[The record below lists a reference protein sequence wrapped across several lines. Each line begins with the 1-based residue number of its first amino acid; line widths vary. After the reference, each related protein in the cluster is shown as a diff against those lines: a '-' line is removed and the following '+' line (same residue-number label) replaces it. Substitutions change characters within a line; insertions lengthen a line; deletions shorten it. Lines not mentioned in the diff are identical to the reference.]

1 MLIAKIC
8 NPAHI
13 IVPSY
18 HLIFYII
25 LSFQY
30 NLLKCKQK
38 LTFFQ
43 RETYM
48 KIGELI
54 RELRVQKNLRANVLY
69 KNLLSRPAIVKFERG
84 ESDTTAEKFLE
95 MLDHLNITLEEF
107 SIIYN
112 DGNKDLDYRR
122 KYVEAF
128 YNRDVNALYLV
139 AEQVE
144 NEYKLTGNH
153 KFLHYRS
160 LILLLIDDLRGT
172 EEHLKEI
179 ELLQDYLMNCDSWGY
194 YEITLF
200 ANSLSFYSIELIDL
214 VFERAKTTLQR
225 YQNLTRYR
233 NEIALMIFNILEK
246 KIMCKDV
253 AGAKIYLAELETIKV
268 SVVDNM
274 YMQTMIKFFSAIIA
288 VIDGDRT
295 KNKAILQIIEV
306 FTLLE
311 LKLKATQCQEFYE
324 KVTTIYHLNNKE
336 DSFSY

>member
-1 MLIAKIC
+1 
-8 NPAHI
+8 
-13 IVPSY
+13 
-18 HLIFYII
+18 
-25 LSFQY
+25 
-30 NLLKCKQK
+30 
-38 LTFFQ
+38 
-43 RETYM
+43 M

-54 RELRVQKNLRANVLY
+54 RTLRLQKNLRSNVLY

-84 ESDTTAEKFLE
+84 ESDTTAEKFLK

-112 DGNKDLDYRR
+112 DGNKDLDYMR

-128 YNRDVNALYLV
+128 YNRDVNALYMV

-144 NEYKLTGNH
+144 NEYTFTNNL

-160 LILLLIDDLRGT
+160 LILLLIDDVRGT
-172 EEHLKEI
+172 DEHLNEI
-179 ELLQDYLMNCDSWGY
+179 TLLQEYLMNCESWGY

-214 VFERAKTTLQR
+214 VFERAKKTLQR

-246 KIMCKDV
+246 KITCKDID
-253 AGAKIYLAELETIKV
+253 GAKTYLTELENIKV

-288 VIDGDRT
+288 LIDGDTT
-295 KNKAILQIIEV
+295 KNKSILQIIEV
-306 FTLLE
+306 FSLLE
-311 LKLKATQCQEFYE
+311 LKLKAAQCLEFYA
-324 KVTTIYHLNNKE
+324 KVKGIYTIKIKE
-336 DSFSY
+336 DIFS

>member
-1 MLIAKIC
+1 
-8 NPAHI
+8 
-13 IVPSY
+13 
-18 HLIFYII
+18 
-25 LSFQY
+25 
-30 NLLKCKQK
+30 
-38 LTFFQ
+38 
-43 RETYM
+43 M

-54 RELRVQKNLRANVLY
+54 RELRIQKNLRSNVLY
-69 KNLLSRPAIVKFERG
+69 NNLLSRPAIAKFERG
-84 ESDTTAEKFLE
+84 ESDTTAEKFLK

-112 DGNKDLDYRR
+112 EGDKDLNYTR

-128 YNRDVNALYLV
+128 YNRDVTALYIV

-144 NEYKLTGNH
+144 NEYSITSNL

-172 EEHLKEI
+172 EEHVKEI
-179 ELLQDYLMNCDSWGY
+179 ELLQEYLMHCESWGY

-200 ANSLSFYSIELIDL
+200 ANSLSFYSNELIDL
-214 VFERAKTTLQR
+214 VYERAKKTLQR

-246 KIMCKDV
+246 KITCKDID
-253 AGAKIYLAELETIKV
+253 GAKKYLAELEQIKV

-288 VIDGDRT
+288 LIDGDSA
-295 KNKAILQIIEV
+295 KNKALLQIIEV
-306 FTLLE
+306 FSLLE
-311 LKLKATQCQEFYE
+311 LKLKAEQCLEFYE
-324 KVTTIYHLNNKE
+324 KVKEIYGLKIKE
-336 DSFSY
+336 DSFST